1 MWTCVSWLH
10 TSEALRSCIPLSLE
24 QQKWKFISEGL
35 PWIPCILPCLLTSSV
50 PFIGFSSILYTAL
63 LTVSIALPTFLPQ
76 FFFWILLFSCS
87 FVNSEKNIF
96 WCLISQILSFF
107 SSPLMKFCTTSLSFL
122 TICYLFFL
130 FKSFYT
136 NICSLYL

>member
-76 FFFWILLFSCS
+76 FFFWILFFS
-87 FVNSEKNIF
+87 
-96 WCLISQILSFF
+96 WSFF
-107 SSPLMKFCTTSLSFL
+107 INPIYKIRLLTYFL
-122 TICYLFFL
+122 ILFLYPPTDFVEMNVHNTLAFHTKQSNILTRWFVDFHL
-130 FKSFYT
+130 F
-136 NICSLYL
+136 